1 MIVINLNS
9 ESQYSSQWN
18 KSEVLKI
25 NKSTKDGYLFSL
37 N

>member
-1 MIVINLNS
+1 MIFIILNS
-9 ESQYSSQWN
+9 EQQYSNQWT
-18 KSEVLKI
+18 KSKVLKI